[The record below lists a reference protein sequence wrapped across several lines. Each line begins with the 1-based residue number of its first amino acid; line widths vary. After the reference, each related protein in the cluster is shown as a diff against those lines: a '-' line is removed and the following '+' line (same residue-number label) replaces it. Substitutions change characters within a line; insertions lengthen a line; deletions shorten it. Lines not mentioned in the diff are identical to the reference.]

1 MTPDQQIVDLPA
13 RVTRLGVVLEP
24 NGDANEAEGVL
35 NPAVARDREGKL
47 LVYPRVVGAG
57 NVSRVG
63 LFVGEGDGPVPEFRR
78 RGYALQPAA
87 PYELRYKAGGYG
99 CEDPRV
105 TFVPCLDQYVMCY
118 TAFGPAGPRIAI
130 ALSAD
135 GYTWERVGMLDF
147 LEAGRPN
154 GDDKDAAFFPEPV
167 LSPAGVESLAL
178 YHRPMLTLSAVHGYQ
193 ASEEM
198 LAMPPESRE
207 SIRLAYIPL
216 APVLADRNQIMCVKE
231 SVLVAYPQG
240 DWGLVK
246 LGGGTPPVRIEEG
259 WLSLYH
265 GVDLLPSPDGRRRLR
280 YSAGLLVHD
289 AQRPHIVRYRSPQPI
304 FVPETRQELTGIV
317 NNVVFPT
324 GIDPQPAFGE
334 RSYDVYYGMADYRI
348 GCVRM
353 ELGESIIEAA
363 A

>member
-1 MTPDQQIVDLPA
+1 MTPDEQIVDLPT
-13 RVTRLGVVLEP
+13 RVTRLGVVAEP

-35 NPAVARDREGKL
+35 NPAIVRARDGKL
-47 LVYPRVVGAG
+47 VMYPRVVGAG
-57 NVSRVG
+57 NVSRIG
-63 LFVGEGDGPVPEFRR
+63 LFVSDGDASVTEFRR

-118 TAFGPAGPRIAI
+118 TAFGPGGPRIAL
-130 ALSAD
+130 ALSQD
-135 GYTWERVGMLDF
+135 GYAWERVGLLDF
-147 LEAGRPN
+147 LEAGLPN

-167 LSPAGVESLAL
+167 FSPAGVESLAL

-193 ASEEM
+193 ACEEM
-198 LAMPPESRE
+198 LAMPLESRE
-207 SIRLAYIPL
+207 SIRVAYIPV
-216 APVLADRNQIMCVKE
+216 ADALADRRRMLSVRE
-231 SVLVAYPQG
+231 SVLVAAPGG

-265 GVDLLPSPDGRRRLR
+265 GVDLLPSPDGRRHLR

-289 AQRPHIVRYRSPQPI
+289 AQRPHIVRYRSPSPV
-304 FVPETRQELTGIV
+304 FVPETWQETSGIV

-324 GIDPQPAFGE
+324 GLDAQPALGS
-334 RSYDVYYGMADYRI
+334 RAYDVYYGMADYRI
-348 GCVRM
+348 GCARM

>member
-1 MTPDQQIVDLPA
+1 MTPDEQIVDLPA
-13 RVTRLGVVLEP
+13 RLTRLGVVVEP

-35 NPAVARDREGKL
+35 NPAVVRARDGKL
-47 LVYPRVVGAG
+47 VMYPRVVGAG

-63 LFVGEGDGPVPEFRR
+63 LFVADGDAPVPEFRR

-135 GYTWERVGMLDF
+135 GYAWERIGLLDF
-147 LEAGRPN
+147 LNAGLPN

-167 LSPAGVESLAL
+167 ISPSGVESLAL

-193 ASEEM
+193 ACEEM

-207 SIRLAYIPL
+207 SIRVAYIPL
-216 APVLADRNQIMCVKE
+216 AEALADRHEMLNVRE
-231 SVLVAYPQG
+231 SVLVACPQG

-265 GVDLLPSPDGRRRLR
+265 GVDMLPSPDGRRRLR

-289 AQRPHIVRYRSPQPI
+289 VQRPHILRYRSPRPI
-304 FVPETRQELTGIV
+304 FVPETRQEMKGIV

-324 GIDPQPAFGE
+324 GLDARPALGS
-334 RSYDVYYGMADYRI
+334 RSYDVYYGMADYRV
-348 GCVRM
+348 GCARM
-353 ELGESIIEAA
+353 ELGESVVETAA
-363 A
+363 

>member
-1 MTPDQQIVDLPA
+1 MTPDQQILDIPTQ
-13 RVTRLGVVLEP
+13 VTRLGVIVEP
-24 NGDANEAEGVL
+24 NGDANEVEGVL
-35 NPAVARDREGKL
+35 NPAIARARDGKL
-47 LVYPRVVGAG
+47 VMYPRVVGAG

-63 LFVGEGDGPVPEFRR
+63 LFVADGTGAVPEFRR
-78 RGYALQPAA
+78 HGYALQPAA

-118 TAFGPAGPRIAI
+118 TAFGPAGPRIAL

-135 GYTWERVGMLDF
+135 GYTWDRAGMLDF
-147 LEAGRPN
+147 LQAGRPN

-193 ASEEM
+193 ASDDM
-198 LAMPPESRE
+198 LEMPPESRE
-207 SIRLAYIPL
+207 SIRIAYIPL
-216 APVLADRNQIMCVKE
+216 ADVLDDRRNLLIVRE
-231 SVLVAYPQG
+231 SALVAFPQG

-246 LGGGTPPVRIEEG
+246 LGCGTPPVRIEEG

-289 AQRPHIVRYRSPQPI
+289 TQRPHIVRYRSPQPI

-324 GIDPQPAFGE
+324 GLDPQPALGG

-353 ELGESIIEAA
+353 ELGESVVEAA